1 MDASR
6 GRRNV
11 GLLDWDGRELIVTT
25 AELLLVFTPEIILYS
40 NFNTGTDLILSAA
53 GLLVTVKLN

>member
-40 NFNTGTDLILSAA
+40 NFNTRTDLILSAA